1 MRLRPLILLI
11 FACAAAVAGRAQ
23 SSGGVPVAGS
33 AEVKESRTSSRVSPG
48 STISSRQA
56 ALAAAQLKRAVPGT
70 LVYAVKPTGSMRPLF
85 DGNCLLLTEPAAFS
99 ELEVGDI
106 VVFRHSRTGDQIVH
120 RILERRSSG
129 FWTKGDHNGR
139 MDDEMVTTSNYIS
152 RVYGIIYTERNNK
165 NRTPDAITGS
175 AELSAMPN

>member
-1 MRLRPLILLI
+1 LIILI
-11 FACAAAVAGRAQ
+11 FACVAAVAARAD
-23 SSGGVPVAGS
+23 SAGVPVASS

-139 MDDEMVTTSNYIS
+139 MDDEMVTPANYIS
-152 RVYGIIYTERNNK
+152 RVYGIIYTERNNQ